1 MTHRCGFVA
10 IVGRPNVGKSTLL
23 NRILGQ
29 KLSITSRKP
38 QTTRHRILGVKTTA
52 DYQAIYVDTPG
63 LHRGSSRAL
72 NRYMNRTALSAMEE
86 VDVVVFVVEV
96 PVWTDADEVVHDA
109 LSKRA
114 TPVIVALNKIDR
126 IDDKSALLPIMAELA
141 ERTGYQRIV
150 PISGTRGTNV
160 SRLET
165 EVGSLLPTA
174 SRLYPEDQVT
184 DRPQQFF
191 VAELIREKFLAR
203 LGQELPYRLSVQ
215 VEYFEASAERIDI
228 GAIVWIERRS
238 QKGIVIGKQGHLMRT
253 VGIEARAELERT
265 LEKKVNLKLWAKVK
279 EEWSDDE
286 LALPRLGY
294 E

>member
-191 VAELIREKFLAR
+191 VAELIREKFLSR

>member
-191 VAELIREKFLAR
+191 VAELIREKFLSR

-253 VGIEARAELERT
+253 VGTEARAELERT